1 MDAACLA
8 CTDRRS
14 PVPDVDDAVDAV
26 QSAATTLNRSPVLH
40 ALARGGFV
48 VNGVIHILIGA
59 IAVTIAAGG
68 EGSADQG
75 GALGQVASY
84 PFGFVILWVLAAGLA
99 GLGLL
104 QLVEAVLVRGTDRED
119 WAERIKEAAKGVV
132 YFAIG
137 GSAAAY
143 AVGRSPDSGE
153 QAHDFSSALIATL
166 PGRALLVLVGLVA
179 LSVGGYF
186 VAKGV
191 RRRFLRDLAV
201 PGGTWTRVAT
211 VLGVAGYTSK
221 GVAIAVVG
229 VLFVVAAV
237 TLDASGSTGLDG
249 ALKALARLPFGT
261 VVLAVVALG
270 LFAYGVYCFV
280 RARFRA

>member
-1 MDAACLA
+1 L
-8 CTDRRS
+8 
-14 PVPDVDDAVDAV
+14 PDVDDAVDAV

-40 ALARGGFV
+40 ALARGGFA
-48 VNGVIHILIGA
+48 VNGVIHILIGG

-75 GALGQVASY
+75 GALSQVASY

-104 QLVEAVLVRGTDRED
+104 QLVEAVLVRGTDGED
-119 WAERIKEAAKGVV
+119 WAERIKEAAKGVA

-143 AVGRSPDSGE
+143 AVGQSPDSGA
-153 QAHDFSSALIATL
+153 QARDFSSALIATL
-166 PGRALLVLVGLVA
+166 PGRALLVLVGVVA
-179 LSVGGYF
+179 AAVGGYF
-186 VAKGV
+186 VAKGA
-191 RRRFLRDLAV
+191 RRRFLHDLAV
-201 PGGTWTRVAT
+201 PAGPWKRAATILGT
-211 VLGVAGYTSK
+211 AGYVSK
-221 GVAIAVVG
+221 GIAIGVVG
-229 VLFVVAAV
+229 VLFVVAAS

-249 ALKALARLPFGT
+249 ALKALAALPFGS
-261 VVLAVVALG
+261 VVLTTIAAG
-270 LFAYGVYCFV
+270 LFAYGIYCFV